1 MKQVLAIFQGRAPLT
16 AQKAS
21 IRTINN
27 STVVLVAQRIAIA
40 TTTTLAMPETTAK
53 STTPTTIPTTTIPT
67 ATALQ
72 KTVGVVPPD
81 DPTCR

>member
-1 MKQVLAIFQGRAPLT
+1 
-16 AQKAS
+16 
-21 IRTINN
+21 
-27 STVVLVAQRIAIA
+27 
-40 TTTTLAMPETTAK
+40 MPETTAK

>member
-1 MKQVLAIFQGRAPLT
+1 MKQVLEIFQGRSPLT

-21 IRTINN
+21 INTMNKPNI
-27 STVVLVAQRIAIA
+27 VLLAQRIAIA
-40 TTTTLAMPETTAK
+40 TTTNLALTES
-53 STTPTTIPTTTIPT
+53 STIQTPPTTIPTSTV
-67 ATALQ
+67 LQ